1 MVKREALKSVG
12 LALLALVFWAC
23 YFLICS
29 APSGA
34 TFIYADF

>member
-1 MVKREALKSVG
+1 MV
-12 LALLALVFWAC
+12 LAVFVLLAWGA
-23 YFLICS
+23 YFAISS